1 MELNLSINIIGV
13 LRQMKETKIKPNFS
27 ELGRLFKL
35 DRHTVKKYYEND
47 GIVIK
52 QRERKSFYEQFKEE
66 IIDELNKPGRTKKAV
81 YMYIKNKYPSNK
93 HNYNTYRSYLLSKG
107 IKKQTNVIP
116 HPRYETAPGEQLQV
130 DWKENIKM
138 TSKHGEVFE
147 FNIYSATLG
156 YSRLHTFI
164 YSKNKTTED
173 FIRCTIDT
181 LNSIGGSVRN
191 ITTDNMTAV
200 VSITNGTRKKHPKI
214 MQLEHDL
221 GIRIHLCKVRSPET
235 KGKVESSNRFIQ
247 WLEPY
252 NEKFEDETEL
262 INIIR
267 QIQIDCN
274 TQSNQTT
281 CIPPIKLFEKEK
293 EYLLPL
299 PSKVLIDTYVE
310 TVTTTLVPNT
320 MLVNYKGKGYSV
332 PKEYIQKRVKLIEI
346 GNILHIYY
354 NTKLIITHEMS
365 SQKINYKKE
374 HYISSLNYHIKSEE
388 IDIERLAEENLK
400 RLSKIGVSNK

>member
-1 MELNLSINIIGV
+1 
-13 LRQMKETKIKPNFS
+13 
-27 ELGRLFKL
+27 
-35 DRHTVKKYYEND
+35 
-47 GIVIK
+47 
-52 QRERKSFYEQFKEE
+52 
-66 IIDELNKPGRTKKAV
+66 
-81 YMYIKNKYPSNK
+81 
-93 HNYNTYRSYLLSKG
+93 
-107 IKKQTNVIP
+107 
-116 HPRYETAPGEQLQV
+116 
-130 DWKENIKM
+130 
-138 TSKHGEVFE
+138 
-147 FNIYSATLG
+147 
-156 YSRLHTFI
+156 
-164 YSKNKTTED
+164 
-173 FIRCTIDT
+173 
-181 LNSIGGSVRN
+181 
-191 ITTDNMTAV
+191 
-200 VSITNGTRKKHPKI
+200 

-320 MLVNYKGKGYSV
+320 MLVNYKWD
-332 PKEYIQKRVKLIEI
+332 
-346 GNILHIYY
+346 
-354 NTKLIITHEMS
+354 
-365 SQKINYKKE
+365 KKE
-374 HYISSLNYHIKSEE
+374 T
-388 IDIERLAEENLK
+388 
-400 RLSKIGVSNK
+400 SKNNAIGT